1 METKAQRAIL
11 ACTGLLTI
19 NMWWYVYALLCLT
32 LASPVPGFNVGSFFG
47 VDFKSGSYA
56 SLEDEVTA
64 YARKRPPSQPLKV
77 VVVRAGDTW
86 QVGYKKLWVWWNAY
100 FELAR
105 YCPRINVD
113 LLSIYISP
121 STSMLPLWVT
131 TQCGEGALGDL
142 PWPMGGLPGTSRKA
156 WYRCSQLE
164 RGSDSETSASDCKC
178 QRHVGAISIKED
190 TADTANIRQE
200 SIPVNV

>member
-1 METKAQRAIL
+1 M
-11 ACTGLLTI
+11 
-19 NMWWYVYALLCLT
+19 
-32 LASPVPGFNVGSFFG
+32 GSFFG

-142 PWPMGGLPGTSRKA
+142 P
-156 WYRCSQLE
+156 
-164 RGSDSETSASDCKC
+164 
-178 QRHVGAISIKED
+178 
-190 TADTANIRQE
+190 
-200 SIPVNV
+200 